1 MHGTLFPCQ
10 AGSHFGEPGEH
21 RSAGETSGACGVGAQ
36 HPGGDGPEGGAGWG
50 SAPWGRDQEVCS
62 WLARADGQC
71 ESTPLRLLPAGGPAP
86 LSAALVPPVSPSPAP
101 HLQTGA
107 PEVEGLPPVHC
118 WHCLVAKS
126 CLTLVTPWT
135 VARQAPLSVYW
146 AAAEPELAA
155 EAPRGGLFSLWDG
168 AGPASPGDLQDLLTG
183 STTSYQPAGSKG
195 GLGLQVLD

>member
-1 MHGTLFPCQ
+1 MAHSFLVRQ
-10 AGSHFGEPGEH
+10 VLILGSQVSTGRRVRPLGHVEL
-21 RSAGETSGACGVGAQ
+21 GAQ

-107 PEVEGLPPVHC
+107 PEVEGPV
-118 WHCLVAKS
+118 S
-126 CLTLVTPWT
+126 
-135 VARQAPLSVYW
+135 RQAW
-146 AAAEPELAA
+146 
-155 EAPRGGLFSLWDG
+155 
-168 AGPASPGDLQDLLTG
+168 
-183 STTSYQPAGSKG
+183 
-195 GLGLQVLD
+195 LGLA